1 MCGRYTLI
9 RDSATIAEAF
19 GLGGMPE
26 LAPRY
31 NVAPTQQVLAV
42 RQADVGR
49 AAALLRWGLV
59 PPWSAGPEGP
69 PLINVRAETA
79 ATKPAF
85 RSAFRKRRC
94 LVPADGFFE
103 WKPQGCGKQP
113 YLFGPRGGGLFAFA
127 GLWERWGALLES
139 CAVLTVAANGLVRP
153 LHERMPAILHRD
165 DYSLWLDPGV
175 QDAEALQALL
185 RPYPEEEMEAR
196 PVNPWVNDARHD
208 DPRCVEPAA

>member
-1 MCGRYTLI
+1 
-9 RDSATIAEAF
+9 
-19 GLGGMPE
+19 
-26 LAPRY
+26 
-31 NVAPTQQVLAV
+31 
-42 RQADVGR
+42 
-49 AAALLRWGLV
+49 V

-69 PLINVRAETA
+69 PLINARAETA

-103 WKPQGCGKQP
+103 WKAQGRGKQP
-113 YLFGPRGGGLFAFA
+113 YLFGPRGGLFAFA
-127 GLWERWGALLES
+127 GLWERWGAALES
-139 CAVLTVAANGLVRP
+139 CAVLTVAANGLGRP

-185 RPYPEEEMEAR
+185 RPYPEGEMEAR
-196 PVNPWVNDARHD
+196 PVNSWVNDARHD
-208 DPRCVEPAA
+208 DPRCIEPAA